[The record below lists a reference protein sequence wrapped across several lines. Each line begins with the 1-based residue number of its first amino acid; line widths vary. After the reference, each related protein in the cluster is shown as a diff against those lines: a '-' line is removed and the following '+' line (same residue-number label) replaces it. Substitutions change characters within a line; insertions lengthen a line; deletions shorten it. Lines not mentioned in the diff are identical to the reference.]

1 MSALIL
7 SLTLVAPTADLARDR
22 YFLYVFGSQSVPT
35 RKPRETHTWATAVRL
50 TSDDAL
56 PGMVRIDEATIS
68 WMPAT
73 LNIRP
78 FALLPEWG
86 RNLDF
91 DESLAFAFGSGQRV
105 SAWGPY
111 EIPAT
116 TYARFLRRH
125 AELEE
130 AEVTGAIKYKMLQ
143 VALGPGGHDCVRA
156 ASAIDELYTAVNF
169 SDMRFGDAGSYG
181 IVRNLLRH
189 NPNID
194 RYARYDALDRAMGM
208 DQFPIE
214 RLQYVDRPFNFRQY
228 RSPGD

>member
-1 MSALIL
+1 MLRVVLIL
-7 SLTLVAPTADLARDR
+7 TVFAPAAATAQDR
-22 YFLYVFGSQSVPT
+22 YFLYVFSSQSVPT

-50 TSDDAL
+50 TADGAL
-56 PGMVRIDEATIS
+56 PGMVRTDDYTIS

-91 DESLAFAFGSGQRV
+91 DESLAFALAAGQRV
-105 SAWGPY
+105 SVWGPY

-116 TYARFLRRH
+116 IFASFLRRH

-130 AEVTGAIKYKMLQ
+130 AEVTGRIKYKMLQ
-143 VALGPGGHDCVRA
+143 MTGGPKASDCVRA
-156 ASAIDELYTAVNF
+156 ASPLDDLYPGSSFADF
-169 SDMRFGDAGSYG
+169 RFGDAGSHG

-189 NPNID
+189 HPEID
-194 RYARYDALDRAMGM
+194 PDARYDALDRAMGL
-208 DQFPIE
+208 DRYPVE
-214 RLQYVDRPFNFRQY
+214 RLRFVDRPVNFREP
-228 RSPGD
+228 RD